1 MAITSNNSDQEVMG
15 SIKSY
20 SGLSNFNVVAV
31 NPTMQELHAMDIK
44 VKQEPNYFLE
54 LNGEDY
60 FKVVFWVKNE
70 DLTTRMEV
78 LMQNKTR
85 TSKTGK
91 FQWLNSVGQS
101 TWSEGNPSYDW
112 WQKPETSRK
121 AFTGEETLIN
131 FVKAWANVAPGGDV
145 YFETIDKIVQGNVT
159 ELKEL
164 VKILAGNQVRLLVG
178 VKDGKYQQVYTKYFG
193 RVKPQRDDLFVKSLN
208 DEYGSFNAEFATDL
222 KWGEFKPELAVVSP
236 DPSGAEDLPFS
247 SGDEDKDWV

>member
-15 SIKSY
+15 GIKSY
-20 SGLSNFNVVAV
+20 SGLSNFNVIAV

-44 VKQEPNYFLE
+44 VRQEPNYFLE

-60 FKVVFWVKNE
+60 FKLTFWVKNE
-70 DLTTRMEV
+70 DLTTRMEI
-78 LMQNKTR
+78 LMQNKAR

-91 FQWLNSVGQS
+91 FQWLNAVGQS
-101 TWSEGNPSYDW
+101 TWAEDKPDYDW

-121 AFTGEETLIN
+121 AFGGEETLIN

-145 YFETIDKIVQGNVT
+145 YFETIDKIVQGDIS
-159 ELKEL
+159 ELKQL
-164 VKILAGNQVRLLVG
+164 ITVLKNNQVRLLVG
-178 VKDGKYQQVYTKYFG
+178 VKDGKYQQVYTKVFG
-193 RVKPQRDDLFVKSLN
+193 RIKPQRDDLFVKSLN

>member
-15 SIKSY
+15 GIKSY
-20 SGLSNFNVVAV
+20 SGLSNFNVIAV

-44 VKQEPNYFLE
+44 VRQEPNYFLE

-60 FKVVFWVKNE
+60 FKLTFWVKNE
-70 DLTTRMEV
+70 DLTTRMEI
-78 LMQNKTR
+78 LMQNKAR

-91 FQWLNSVGQS
+91 FQWLNAVGQS
-101 TWSEGNPSYDW
+101 TWSEDKPDYDW

-121 AFTGEETLIN
+121 AFGGEETLIN

-145 YFETIDKIVQGNVT
+145 YFETIDKIVQGDIS
-159 ELKEL
+159 ELKQL
-164 VKILAGNQVRLLVG
+164 ITVLKTNQVRLLVG
-178 VKDGKYQQVYTKYFG
+178 VKDGKYQQVYTKIFG
-193 RVKPQRDDLFVKSLN
+193 RIKPQRDDLFVKSLN

-236 DPSGAEDLPFS
+236 DPSGTEDLPFS